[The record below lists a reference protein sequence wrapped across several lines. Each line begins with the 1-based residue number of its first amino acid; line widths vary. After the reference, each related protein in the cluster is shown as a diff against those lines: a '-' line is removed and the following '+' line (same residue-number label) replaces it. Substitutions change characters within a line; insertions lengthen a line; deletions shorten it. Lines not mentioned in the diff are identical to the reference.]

1 MASVISLFYDEIAL
15 KGRNKKKFIKQLKY
29 NLSNFLRAWKIN
41 VNYLTF
47 QGSHF
52 QIDLPE
58 QADVEFLM
66 KKITLVPGVNHAV
79 LSDVLDFDNDFY
91 AARPVLMAWIKNYLQ
106 AYHLLKTFRV
116 TSRRADK
123 YLPTPSMEMNA
134 QLGGWILDEYP
145 QLKVSLKRPDWE
157 LKLVARDHKLFLER
171 ERREGIGGLPVGTA
185 GRVVA
190 LLSGGIDSPVAAA
203 LLMKRGAEVVLC
215 HCQNQSINRDA
226 VQDKIQQ
233 LAKKLTGFHSQ
244 IKLYILPFDDL
255 QKAIIQAVPSDY
267 RMIIYKRQMLRL
279 GERLALKINA
289 KAIITGDS
297 LSQVASQTLDN
308 IRAIYQAVEMPIL
321 SPLIGLNKTEIVQ
334 MAERFDTYETSILP
348 YGDCCSLLVSAHPH
362 TKAKLSEVL
371 ALESHLDLE
380 NLLNDI
386 LARAVLYEYDL
397 NAYEK

>member
-29 NLSNFLRAWKIN
+29 NLSDFLRAWKIN
-41 VNYLTF
+41 VNFLTF

-58 QADVEFLM
+58 DANIEFLM
-66 KKITLVPGVNHAV
+66 KKIILVPGVNHAV
-79 LSDVLDFDNDFY
+79 LSDVLEFDNDFY
-91 AARPVLMAWIKNYLQ
+91 AAKPVLMIWVKNFLQ
-106 AYHLLKTFRV
+106 AHPLLKNFRV

-123 YLPTPSMEMNA
+123 YLATPSMEMNA

-145 QLKVSLKRPDWE
+145 QLKVDLHHPDWE
-157 LKLVARDHKLFLER
+157 LKLVARDHKLLLER

-203 LLMKRGAEVVLC
+203 LLMKRGAEVLLC

-233 LAKKLTGFHSQ
+233 LAQKLTGLHSK
-244 IKLYILPFDDL
+244 IKLYILPFEEL
-255 QKAIIQAVPSDY
+255 QKAIIQTVPADY

-308 IRAIYQAVEMPIL
+308 IQTIYQAVQMPVL

-362 TKAKLSEVL
+362 TKSKLAEVL
-371 ALESHLDLE
+371 ALESRLDLDT
-380 NLLNDI
+380 LLSNI
-386 LARAVLYEYDL
+386 MEQVIVYEYDL
-397 NAYEK
+397 NVYEK

>member
-1 MASVISLFYDEIAL
+1 MAAVISLFYDEIAL

-29 NLSNFLRAWKIN
+29 NLSCFLCAWKLN
-41 VNYLTF
+41 ANFLTF

-58 QADVEFLM
+58 DIDIEFLM
-66 KKITLVPGVNHAV
+66 KHLALVPGVNHAV
-79 LSDVLDFDNDFY
+79 LSDVLEFNNDFY
-91 AARPVLMAWIKNYLQ
+91 DAKEVLMTWIKKYLVQ
-106 AYHLLKTFRV
+106 HPLVKTFRV
-116 TSRRADK
+116 TGRRADK
-123 YLPTPSMEMNA
+123 FLPVHSMEMNA

-145 QLKVSLKRPDWE
+145 QLKVDLHQPDWE
-157 LKLVARDHKLFLER
+157 LKFVARDHKLLVER
-171 ERREGIGGLPVGTA
+171 ERRAGIGGLPVGTA

-203 LLMKRGAEVVLC
+203 LLMKRGAEVILC

-233 LAKKLTGFHSQ
+233 LAQKLTGLHSQ

-255 QKAIIQAVPSDY
+255 QKLIIQTVPADY

-279 GERLALKINA
+279 AERLALKIDA
-289 KAIITGDS
+289 KAIVTGDS

-308 IRAIYQAVEMPIL
+308 IKAIYQAVEIPIL

-334 MAERFDTYETSILP
+334 MATRFDTYETSILP

-380 NLLNDI
+380 KLLTDI
-386 LARAVLYEYDL
+386 IEQAKIYEYDL
-397 NAYEK
+397 HVYEK